1 MRPFSRFLTAGVL
14 LALLCSCAEP
24 IQPQR
29 PAPHGGAVRTNAA
42 SALDTAVYRLAPGD
56 TVRVDV
62 YGEPDLSVKLLI
74 DPTGRINYPFLG
86 GVVAA
91 GRTAPQLAAALAAG
105 LRNGYLVNPDVRVSV
120 SDYRPIYISGQVRHP
135 AAYPFTLGLTLQQAL
150 ALAGG
155 LTDYASPGNI
165 FVQHENALKAA
176 RLRLSMDSQLLPGDT
191 IIVEE
196 RTF

>member
-1 MRPFSRFLTAGVL
+1 MRLHLRPTAAGLL
-14 LALLCSCAEP
+14 LAALCSCAAPVE
-24 IQPQR
+24 QR
-29 PAPHGGAVRTNAA
+29 DSRAPVTRSTSAA
-42 SALDTAVYRLAPGD
+42 AALDASVYRLAPGD
-56 TVRVDV
+56 AVQVAV
-62 YGEPDLSVKLLI
+62 YGEPDLSVRVLI
-74 DPTGRINYPFLG
+74 DPAGKINYPFLG
-86 GVVAA
+86 QVVAA

-120 SDYRPIYISGQVRHP
+120 AEYRPIYISGQVRRP

-155 LTDYASPGNI
+155 MTDYASPGNI
-165 FVQHENALKAA
+165 FVQHENTPKSA
-176 RLRLSMDSQLLPGDT
+176 RVRLSMDSQLLPGDT